1 MKKSYLSSNEQ
12 VLNKG
17 NEIILLNAIKNINLK
32 DDNSYSGP
40 IQEIT
45 QKEVNNN
52 ENSITK
58 NNVYVESNEIDNS
71 GN

>member
-1 MKKSYLSSNEQ
+1 MKKPDHSSNEQ
-12 VLNKG
+12 VINKG
-17 NEIILLNAIKNINLK
+17 NEIILLKGIKNINLK
-32 DDNSYSGP
+32 DDNSYTGS

-45 QKEVNNN
+45 QKEVNDKK
-52 ENSITK
+52 SSVTK

>member
-1 MKKSYLSSNEQ
+1 MKKPDHSSNEQ
-12 VLNKG
+12 VINKG
-17 NEIILLNAIKNINLK
+17 NEIILLKGIKNINLK
-32 DDNSYSGP
+32 DDNSYSGS
-40 IQEIT
+40 IQII

>member
-1 MKKSYLSSNEQ
+1 MKKPEPSSNEQ
-12 VLNKG
+12 VINKG
-17 NEIILLNAIKNINLK
+17 NEIILLKGIKNINLK
-32 DDNSYSGP
+32 DDNSYTGSIP
-40 IQEIT
+40 EII

-52 ENSITK
+52 ESSVTK

>member
-1 MKKSYLSSNEQ
+1 MKKPDHSSNEQ
-12 VLNKG
+12 VINKG
-17 NEIILLNAIKNINLK
+17 NEIILLKGIKNINLK

-40 IQEIT
+40 IHEIT

-52 ENSITK
+52 ESSVTK

>member
-1 MKKSYLSSNEQ
+1 MKKPDASSNEQ
-12 VLNKG
+12 VINKG
-17 NEIILLNAIKNINLK
+17 NEIILLKAIKNINLK

-52 ENSITK
+52 ERTFTGTLIYNNSK
-58 NNVYVESNEIDNS
+58 EINTS
-71 GN
+71 GK

>member
-1 MKKSYLSSNEQ
+1 MKKPDPSSNEQ
-12 VLNKG
+12 VINKG
-17 NEIILLNAIKNINLK
+17 NEIILLKAIKSINLK
-32 DDNSYSGP
+32 DDNSYTGS

-52 ENSITK
+52 ESSITK

-71 GN
+71 GK

>member
-1 MKKSYLSSNEQ
+1 MKKPDHSSNEQ
-12 VLNKG
+12 VINKG
-17 NEIILLNAIKNINLK
+17 NEIILLKGIKNINLK
-32 DDNSYSGP
+32 DDNSYTGS

-52 ENSITK
+52 ESSITK

>member
-1 MKKSYLSSNEQ
+1 MKKPDPSSNEQ
-12 VLNKG
+12 VINKG
-17 NEIILLNAIKNINLK
+17 NEIILLKAIKNINLK

-52 ENSITK
+52 ENSIK
-58 NNVYVESNEIDNS
+58 RNNIYVDSNEIDNS
-71 GN
+71 GK

>member
-1 MKKSYLSSNEQ
+1 MKKPDHSSNEQ
-12 VLNKG
+12 VINKG
-17 NEIILLNAIKNINLK
+17 NEIMLLIGIKNINLK

-40 IQEIT
+40 IQEII

>member
-1 MKKSYLSSNEQ
+1 MKKPDHSSNEQ
-12 VLNKG
+12 VINKG
-17 NEIILLNAIKNINLK
+17 NEIIILKGIKNINLK

-58 NNVYVESNEIDNS
+58 NNVYVELNEIDNS

>member
-1 MKKSYLSSNEQ
+1 MKKTDPSSNEQ
-12 VLNKG
+12 VINKG
-17 NEIILLNAIKNINLK
+17 NEIILLKAIKNINLK

-52 ENSITK
+52 ENSIK
-58 NNVYVESNEIDNS
+58 RNNIYVDSNEINNS
-71 GN
+71 GK

>member
-1 MKKSYLSSNEQ
+1 MKKPDHSSNEQ
-12 VLNKG
+12 VINKG
-17 NEIILLNAIKNINLK
+17 NEIILINAIKNINLK

-52 ENSITK
+52 ENSIK
-58 NNVYVESNEIDNS
+58 RNNIYVNSNEIDNS
-71 GN
+71 GK

>member
-1 MKKSYLSSNEQ
+1 MKKPDPSSNEKII
-12 VLNKG
+12 NKG
-17 NEIILLNAIKNINLK
+17 NEIILLKAIKNINLK

-52 ENSITK
+52 ENSIK
-58 NNVYVESNEIDNS
+58 RNNIYVESNEIDNS
-71 GN
+71 GK